1 MRGHTRGPCL
11 ALLGLALLV
20 SPLHALI
27 TDEVEAQEFMKEL
40 DVRFNHECNKEMV
53 ARWEY
58 ITDVTDPDKE
68 TAANAAAVHYLN
80 FKGEAAVNS
89 SQYAY
94 DGFTDVELYRRFRF
108 LSKKGPGAL
117 DEDELTEYKALQAN
131 METIYSTA
139 TICDFYN
146 PQQCDLILEPDIEAI
161 MASSTNWDELKYVW
175 EQWRDNTGKLMRNDF
190 VRFVELSNKAA
201 TLDGFDNTG
210 SYWLNGY
217 TVDQR
222 EADVYTGGHT
232 LNPVEFREMLSSVWD
247 QVSEGLYK
255 KLHAYVRMRLQE
267 VYPGKIDPTGPIPS
281 HILGN
286 MWAQTWGNIGRY
298 VMPFSDVPSFD
309 VTDKMHE
316 NGWDIM
322 KMFKTAEDFFESI
335 GLYPMTQVFWD
346 RSVINQTA
354 WGKTIV
360 CHASAEDFCLGPEG
374 DDYRIKMC
382 TEVNMED
389 LITVHHEMGHIEYFM
404 AYKDLPHVF
413 RDSANPGFHEAIGDL
428 IALSVSTPK
437 HLQNILGL
445 TRKTSTSTKYTDE
458 EKQDLNF
465 LMEMALEKIAFLPF
479 GYLIDKYR
487 WGVFDNSITTEELN
501 AGWWNLRESLQGVT
515 TPEGVRG
522 EEFFDPG
529 AKYHVPA
536 NVPYI
541 RYFVSFI
548 VQFQFHERLCAAA
561 GHTGPLHTCDIYGNQ
576 DAGTILREALK
587 KGFSEPWPVVLK
599 ELGGSENIDPQAII
613 KYFDP
618 LIKFL
623 DLALAEGDQCIGWG
637 ENCIKVGADSKIETP
652 EPPNPP
658 PEATNPP
665 TETTNP
671 PSETITPPSENTTDL
686 QSTASETESSM
697 STVESTTEPSSRN
710 EEQALED
717 MNAMDAELTL
727 LVQNATLYDWEYYT
741 NESDATAADANAAWA
756 KVSHAFREWYNRTI
770 AFYEY
775 EEFESENLKR
785 RFRLQ
790 KNLGTSAL
798 SDNDLKMYSTIVKN
812 MTSIYNEGRVVDM
825 NNETISYGIDELE
838 IMMAQTRDADEL
850 KHYWMEWRSQS
861 GKLMRDNF
869 EKYITLLNTA
879 AQEND
884 FSDAGE
890 MWVDVYTEPTLNY
903 TSQDFKS
910 EIESL
915 WKELEEFY
923 EELHAYVHYKLKE
936 QYGDDVVDSKFIPAH
951 LLGNMWA
958 QSWENIYDLV
968 APYPEVPIPD
978 ISEALEENI
987 VNNDEMVRIA
997 EDFFTSLGLYNMTQ
1011 DFNDKSVFEQ
1021 NEQESVICH
1030 ASAWDF
1036 YDVVDDP
1043 SEGDF
1048 RIKMCADKNQEDFI
1062 VIHHEM
1068 GHTEYQMSYSI
1079 PKGERPLVF
1088 RDGANPGFHEA
1099 IGDTIALSVSTPSH
1113 LKMIEDYLTNNAT
1126 NATDE
1131 LNRIPYASFF
1141 ESQLD
1146 YGNDTSDHKQNIN
1159 FLMKTALAKIAFLPY
1174 AYILDQWRWEL
1185 FEDNNE
1191 HEDYN
1196 RKWWELR
1203 LDVQG
1208 ICPPDLRHPNDDLDA
1223 GSKYHVADSVPY
1235 IRYFVAHILQFQFHH
1250 RLCEIAYGDQ
1260 FEETKVFNCDIY
1272 NCTDAGAEL
1281 KKLLN
1286 MGASVEWHEQ
1296 LKNFMGSSDGSMN
1309 STAILQYFS
1318 PLRHYLKEYIKN
1330 NKIDVGWDKGKV
1342 DDYMIESAYIPATVP
1357 IVVGVVLAAMV
1368 LIVIIAYFVGQAR
1381 QKKKEKKAASNSTP
1395 ENIEISIQ
1403 NTETKSTGSVD
1414 SN

>member
-20 SPLHALI
+20 SPLHALN
-27 TDEVEAQEFMKEL
+27 TNEVEADEFMKEL
-40 DVRFNHECNKEMV
+40 NARFNHECNKEMV
-53 ARWEY
+53 ARWDY

-68 TAANAAAVHYLN
+68 AAANAAAVTYLN

-94 DGFTDVELYRRFRF
+94 DGFNDIELYRRFRF

-117 DEDELTEYKALQAN
+117 DQEELTEYKTLQAN

-175 EQWRDNTGKLMRNDF
+175 EEWRDNTGKLMRKDF

-222 EADVYTGGHT
+222 EADTYTGGHT

-322 KMFKTAEDFFESI
+322 RMFKAAEDFFESI
-335 GLYPMTQVFWD
+335 SLYPMTQVFWD

-354 WGKTIV
+354 WGKMMV
-360 CHASAEDFCLGPEG
+360 CHASAEDFCLGPDG

-437 HLQNILGL
+437 HLENILGL
-445 TRKTSTSTKYTDE
+445 TRKTSTSSKNTKDTRYTDE

-487 WGVFDNSITTEELN
+487 WGVYDNSITTEELN

-515 TPEGVRG
+515 TPEGARG

-623 DLALAEGDQCIGWG
+623 DVALAEADQCIGWG
-637 ENCIKVGADSKIETP
+637 EDCIKVIDDLE
-652 EPPNPP
+652 
-658 PEATNPP
+658 
-665 TETTNP
+665 ETTF
-671 PSETITPPSENTTDL
+671 SSENNTM
-686 QSTASETESSM
+686 ESSM
-697 STVESTTEPSSRN
+697 STEEPTTESPSLN
-710 EEQALED
+710 ETQALED
-717 MNAMDAELTL
+717 MDAMDAELTV

-741 NESDATAADANAAWA
+741 NESDATAAEANAAWA
-756 KVSHAFREWYNRTI
+756 LVSHAFRDWYNRTI

-775 EEFESENLKR
+775 EEFESEELKR

-798 SDNDLKMYSTIVKN
+798 SDKDLDRYSAIVKN

-825 NNETISYGIDELE
+825 NDDTILYGIDELE
-838 IMMAQTRDADEL
+838 IKMAETKDAKEL
-850 KHYWMEWRSQS
+850 EHYWTEWRSHS
-861 GKLMRDNF
+861 GKLMINDF
-869 EKYITLLNTA
+869 EEYITLLNTA
-879 AQEND
+879 AQAND
-884 FSDAGE
+884 FSNAGE

-923 EELHAYVHYKLKE
+923 KQLHAYIRFKLKE
-936 QYGDDVVDSKFIPAH
+936 QYGDDVVDSDFIPAH

-978 ISEALEENI
+978 ISEALAENI
-987 VNNDEMVRIA
+987 VDTDEMVRIA

-1011 DFNDKSVFEQ
+1011 SFNDNSVFEQ
-1021 NEQESVICH
+1021 NEQKSIICH

-1036 YDVVDDP
+1036 YNIVDDP

-1079 PKGERPLVF
+1079 PRGERPLVF

-1113 LKMIEDYLTNNAT
+1113 LKMIENYLTSSANNAT
-1126 NATDE
+1126 DDFGM
-1131 LNRIPYASFF
+1131 ISHDHFF
-1141 ESQLD
+1141 EIELD
-1146 YGNDTSDHKQNIN
+1146 YGNGTNGNETNGNSTSEYEQNIN

-1185 FEDNNE
+1185 FEDNNK
-1191 HEDYN
+1191 HDDYN

-1208 ICPPDLRHPNDDLDA
+1208 ICPPDLRHPNEDFDA

-1250 RLCEIAYGDQ
+1250 RLCEVASGDQ
-1260 FEETKVFNCDIY
+1260 FEETEVFNCDIY
-1272 NCTDAGAEL
+1272 KSTDAGAEL

-1286 MGASVEWHEQ
+1286 KGASVEWHEQ
-1296 LKNFMGSSDGSMN
+1296 LRDFMGGSDGSMN
-1309 STAILQYFS
+1309 ATAILNYFS
-1318 PLRHYLKEYIKN
+1318 PLQEYLDQFIKN
-1330 NKIDVGWDKGKV
+1330 NSIEVGWKEGQV
-1342 DDYMIESAYIPATVP
+1342 DHYMIDSAYIPATVP

-1381 QKKKEKKAASNSTP
+1381 QKKKAKKNAASSTP
-1395 ENIEISIQ
+1395 EDIEISVQ
-1403 NTETKSTGSVD
+1403 NAETKSTGSVD